1 MSVIPRRKWWQI
13 KWFADDDRKEDRRLI
28 SKIDM
33 FIVPYSVI
41 AYWVKYIDQSNLNN
55 AYVAGLKEDLGFNG
69 NELVQLQT
77 LFTLGSVLG
86 QIPFLFIMTYVPIH
100 WLIPGCDI
108 MWGIFTLLQFRVN
121 SYAELAAYRFMVGWF
136 EAAFF
141 PAIHYVLGSWYK
153 GHEIARRGGIF
164 YTGLA
169 AGTLTAGLIQAG
181 ASQRLEGVHVGI
193 VGYFVIPGTIDQP
206 NRWVV
211 NDYDIEVARK
221 RLEGSGHVLHGKM
234 KFRHITK
241 TLFGVRFWTV
251 VMTDVLFW
259 NAGIHKN
266 TASFLLWIKSLGPGR
281 YSAAHINELGTIA
294 PALGIAYTLIACFAS
309 DMFLGPAW
317 SITWC
322 SIFNATGLLVL
333 TIWKVPEGALW
344 FGFATMYWSN
354 ALSSVFHG
362 WVNNLLR
369 DSPEERSFTL
379 VLINLLS
386 QSSTA
391 WTPLLTF
398 PTVEAPRYRKGYSFC
413 LGCALG
419 LILFTWIMHFYLKR
433 DKRQKEG
440 PADIETEHADNNT
453 SDSSLELHGD
463 PKAGVKTKVA
473 VIESK
478 QPDQSG
484 FGDDIT
490 RSEQKAGQNAD
501 NPKLLSARSNY
512 SHEAAF

>member
-1 MSVIPRRKWWQI
+1 MYIICALVTIP
-13 KWFADDDRKEDRRLI
+13 
-28 SKIDM
+28 
-33 FIVPYSVI
+33 
-41 AYWVKYIDQSNLNN
+41 
-55 AYVAGLKEDLGFNG
+55 
-69 NELVQLQT
+69 
-77 LFTLGSVLG
+77 
-86 QIPFLFIMTYVPIH
+86 
-100 WLIPGCDI
+100 
-108 MWGIFTLLQFRVN
+108 
-121 SYAELAAYRFMVGWF
+121 
-136 EAAFF
+136 
-141 PAIHYVLGSWYK
+141 
-153 GHEIARRGGIF
+153 
-164 YTGLA
+164 
-169 AGTLTAGLIQAG
+169 
-181 ASQRLEGVHVGI
+181 VGI
-193 VGYFVIPGTIDQP
+193 LGYFVIPGTVDQP

-211 NDYDIEVARK
+211 NEHDIDVARK
-221 RLEGSGHVLHGKM
+221 RLESSGHVLHGRM
-234 KFRHITK
+234 KFGHITK
-241 TLFGVRFWTV
+241 TLLGIRFWTV
-251 VMTDVLFW
+251 VTTDILFW

-281 YSAAHINELGTIA
+281 YSPARINELGTIT

-333 TIWKVPEGALW
+333 TIWKVPESALW

-413 LGCALG
+413 LGCAIG

-433 DKRQKEG
+433 DKGQKDG
-440 PADIETEHADNNT
+440 PADIETDRPDNST
-453 SDSSLELHGD
+453 SDGSIELHGSD
-463 PKAGVKTKVA
+463 KATVDSKIVA
-473 VIESK
+473 VRVTRPTTPESE
-478 QPDQSG
+478 DE
-484 FGDDIT
+484 I
-490 RSEQKAGQNAD
+490 RRRE
-501 NPKLLSARSNY
+501 
-512 SHEAAF
+512 